1 MIQHFQTLD
10 EDSDSESDV
19 EETFYDASS
28 EKPDLIGHGPRCRAR
43 FDFDGEG
50 PEDLVFEDGD
60 VIKLLE
66 RVGPE
71 WRRGELNGT
80 VGLFPLS
87 FVEVIEDLPAEGAS
101 SEESVVVKA
110 MFDYEGEGDELSF
123 QVIVLDLS
131 LTIGIKHGFLCIN
144 ICWAPREMFKPEPER
159 RGFQPL
165 PRGPADVN
173 VSEKPV

>member
-1 MIQHFQTLD
+1 MSQYLGQICHVTQYFQEPD
-10 EDSDSESDV
+10 DNSDSSDAD
-19 EETFYDASS
+19 EMFYDTSS

-71 WRRGELNGT
+71 WRKGELNGK

-87 FVEVIEDLPAEGAS
+87 FVEVIEDLPADGATDERS
-101 SEESVVVKA
+101 KVVKA
-110 MFDYEGEGDELSF
+110 MFDYDGLGDELSF
-123 QVIVLDLS
+123 QVKLDDQ
-131 LTIGIKHGFLCIN
+131 TFLCRHSIRQN
-144 ICWAPREMFKPEPER
+144 LFTNSLYDKIHYNLTGRNASLKR
-159 RGFQPL
+159 
-165 PRGPADVN
+165 
-173 VSEKPV
+173 

>member
-1 MIQHFQTLD
+1 M
-10 EDSDSESDV
+10 SDT
-19 EETFYDASS
+19 EETFYDATE

-71 WRRGELNGT
+71 WRKGELDGK

-87 FVEVIEDLPAEGAS
+87 FVEIIEDLPADGATD
-101 SEESVVVKA
+101 ETSVVVKA
-110 MFDYEGEGDELSF
+110 MFDYDGQDDELSF
-123 QVIVLDLS
+123 QVHI
-131 LTIGIKHGFLCIN
+131 
-144 ICWAPREMFKPEPER
+144 
-159 RGFQPL
+159 
-165 PRGPADVN
+165 
-173 VSEKPV
+173 